1 VSLRSSKESDNVCI
15 IPAGWMRRSIA
26 SARCARSTP
35 RHSNLVSEK
44 DTHLFLLFF
53 DPVDLNT
60 PTYSFEGYLENK
72 GSALDML
79 MVVER

>member
-1 VSLRSSKESDNVCI
+1 
-15 IPAGWMRRSIA
+15 M
-26 SARCARSTP
+26 P

-53 DPVDLNT
+53 DLVVLNA

-72 GSALDML
+72 GLALDMF
-79 MVVER
+79 VEVER